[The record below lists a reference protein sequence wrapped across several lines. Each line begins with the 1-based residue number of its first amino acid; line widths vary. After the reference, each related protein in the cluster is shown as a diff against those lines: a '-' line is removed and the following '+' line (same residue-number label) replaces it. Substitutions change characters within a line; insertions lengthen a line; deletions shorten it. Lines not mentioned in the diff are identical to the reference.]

1 MSGGVYVAMDRL
13 GKRHEA
19 RVPFKKTV
27 DLAPDGRGLTMHPLQ
42 HITRSRKQG
51 TPLFHSPS
59 VTNQGGLDEDQ
70 YSHNE
75 RDRHDRPAGIG
86 CAAEPG
92 ETARRHAD
100 HFAIGRQNA

>member
-1 MSGGVYVAMDRL
+1 MSDVVKVMMDRL

-42 HITRSRKQG
+42 HITRSKKQG
-51 TPLFHSPS
+51 NLLFPSPT

-70 YSHNE
+70 YSHNK
-75 RDRHDRPAGIG
+75 RD
-86 CAAEPG
+86 
-92 ETARRHAD
+92 
-100 HFAIGRQNA
+100 